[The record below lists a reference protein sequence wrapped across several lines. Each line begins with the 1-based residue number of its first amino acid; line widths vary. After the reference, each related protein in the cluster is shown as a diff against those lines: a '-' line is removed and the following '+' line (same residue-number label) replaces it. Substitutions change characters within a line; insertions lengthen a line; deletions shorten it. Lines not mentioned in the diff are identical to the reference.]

1 MSDLYSSG
9 TSFEYLG
16 DENSDVS
23 GGDGFVTSS
32 LLNQYDKTNG
42 SSGDN
47 NVDIQSLSNSIT
59 SDNELWTFYE
69 KEPMK
74 DTKESKVDKILKSL
88 QKSDINALRKL
99 GMSADDLIYLFGI
112 NLHSFEL

>member
-9 TSFEYLG
+9 TSFEFMG

-23 GGDGFVTSS
+23 GEVVTSS
-32 LLNQYDKTNG
+32 LLNQYEKPNG

-88 QKSDINALRKL
+88 QKSDINSLRKL
-99 GMSADDLIYLFGI
+99 GLFTLI
-112 NLHSFEL
+112 SFFHVDILD